1 VNNIDL
7 PCAVSVVYVY
17 ETSKI
22 YSFVALC
29 FVFKSLKEKTY
40 HCISN
45 FVFFI
50 LHSLVSYFAINSYT
64 SLPKIVLSHRAQ
76 QPIRMFRLFKLL
88 CLQIEVK
95 QSYFSI

>member
-1 VNNIDL
+1 MNNIDL

-50 LHSLVSYFAINSYT
+50 PGMDRERNGWPSGDGA
-64 SLPKIVLSHRAQ
+64 
-76 QPIRMFRLFKLL
+76 
-88 CLQIEVK
+88 
-95 QSYFSI
+95 